1 MPDAHTEVIARGIL
15 IHHTRVLVCRNVKHG
30 YCYLPGGHVEFA
42 ERASAALAREINEE
56 LGLTSRIGEFLFGT
70 EEAFETKSKIHH
82 EVNLVFHVEQLG
94 DALDPPAAVP
104 SREPSIAFEWIELAA
119 LHETDLRPATI
130 KAYLLTGG
138 DDAAR
143 WITGTSLSP

>member
-1 MPDAHTEVIARGIL
+1 MTNAHTEIIARGVL
-15 IHHTRVLVCRNVKHG
+15 IHRSRVLVCRNVKHG

-42 ERASAALAREINEE
+42 ERASVALAREINEE

-70 EEAFETKSKIHH
+70 EEVFETARRTHH

-94 DALDPPAAVP
+94 PELEPPATVP
-104 SREPSIAFEWIELAA
+104 SAEPTIAFEWIELAA
-119 LHETDLRPATI
+119 LHETDLRPASI
-130 KAYLLTGG
+130 KAWLLAGG

-143 WITGTSLSP
+143 WITGSALSR